1 MAITTSQQINKWYE
15 LYGTIDVTIT
25 KEIMKATGLDPRHV
39 YLKCIGEQWPCVIF
53 STSFSS
59 AKLIV
64 SSKPA
69 FTDKLKKANSL
80 VSVRFSFRV
89 EGKVDPV
96 SFFISGHATGFST
109 YTQGGGG
116 LQFMIVE
123 YTQRPPDDLI
133 DILGRVME
141 ANMSAVKR
149 KEERVLLNPESMR
162 KIGLISKDTLIFVQ
176 GVPRKCIIRDLSFG
190 GAKVIIVGIARFLVG
205 KECILRME
213 MDDPR
218 ETLDIKGSIVRF
230 EDVEGRKDLGAVA
243 ISFAEAGTFLSYK
256 LHLNDY
262 ISQVRQS
269 RGEDERAQAAL
280 APAAS
285 APAVVPAPAVIIAPA
300 GATPGPTAKPVGV
313 AKTAPNPPAT
323 GY

>member
-15 LYGTIDVTIT
+15 LFRTIDVTIT

-53 STSFSS
+53 STSFST

-69 FTDKLKKANSL
+69 FTDMLKKANSL
-80 VSVRFSFRV
+80 VSVRFSFRMD
-89 EGKVDPV
+89 GKVDPV
-96 SFFISGHATGFST
+96 SFFVQGHSTGFSA
-109 YTQGGGG
+109 YTQGGGD

-133 DILGRVME
+133 EILGRVME
-141 ANMSAVKR
+141 ANMIAVKR
-149 KEERVLLNPESMR
+149 REDRVLLTPDSMR
-162 KIGLISKDTLIFVQ
+162 KIGLMSKDTVIFVQ
-176 GVPRKCIIRDLSFG
+176 GVPRKCILRDLSFG
-190 GAKVIIVGIARFLVG
+190 GAKAVIVGIARFLVG
-205 KECILRME
+205 KECVLRME

-243 ISFAEAGTFLSYK
+243 ISYHEGGMMMSYK
-256 LHLNDY
+256 LHLNAY
-262 ISQVRQS
+262 VSQTRQP
-269 RGEDERAQAAL
+269 RVEDEKPPTAAGEA
-280 APAAS
+280 APAKPAS
-285 APAVVPAPAVIIAPA
+285 PAKPDPR
-300 GATPGPTAKPVGV
+300 TPG
-313 AKTAPNPPAT
+313 
-323 GY
+323 Y